1 MELGIRNTFL
11 MLLVDISNAV
21 GREINSCSCH
31 LSVPLCKPDEKLAL
45 SSGDIKHA
53 CPRFQRHK
61 CDKLFKFL
69 KTHRIA
75 ENVLPMR
82 DVKEL
87 PHVHACTSFIN
98 ASRMRELSSGA
109 EAHLFRTP
117 GSPLAARIHPLRC

>member
-1 MELGIRNTFL
+1 MELGIRNTFS

-21 GREINSCSCH
+21 GREINSCPCY

-53 CPRFQRHK
+53 CLRFQRQK
-61 CDKLFKFL
+61 RDKLFKFL

-87 PHVHACTSFIN
+87 PHVHAYTSFIN
-98 ASRMRELSSGA
+98 ASRTNSLSSLHICAHFMRENRMRSSQSG
-109 EAHLFRTP
+109 
-117 GSPLAARIHPLRC
+117 

>member
-1 MELGIRNTFL
+1 MELRTRNTFL
-11 MLLVDISNAV
+11 MLPAGISNAV
-21 GREINSCSCH
+21 GREINSCPCH

-53 CPRFQRHK
+53 CPRFQRQK

-69 KTHRIA
+69 KTHWIA

-87 PHVHACTSFIN
+87 PHVHAYTSFMHAIRPIN
-98 ASRMRELSSGA
+98 IRCPSFLAFLSHS
-109 EAHLFRTP
+109 
-117 GSPLAARIHPLRC
+117 

>member
-1 MELGIRNTFL
+1 MELDIRNTFS
-11 MLLVDISNAV
+11 MLLVNTSNAV
-21 GREINSCSCH
+21 GREINSCPCH
-31 LSVPLCKPDEKLAL
+31 MSVPLCKPDEKLAL

-53 CPRFQRHK
+53 CSRFQKQK

-87 PHVHACTSFIN
+87 PHVHAYTSFIN
-98 ASRMRELSSGA
+98 AIQTA
-109 EAHLFRTP
+109 Q
-117 GSPLAARIHPLRC
+117 LA

>member
-1 MELGIRNTFL
+1 

-21 GREINSCSCH
+21 GRGINSCPCH
-31 LSVPLCKPDEKLAL
+31 LSEPFCKPDEKLAL

-53 CPRFQRHK
+53 CPRFQRQK
-61 CDKLFKFL
+61 CDKLVKFL

-87 PHVHACTSFIN
+87 PHVHADTSFVN
-98 ASRMRELSSGA
+98 ASRTTRFDGLLPDFLTS
-109 EAHLFRTP
+109 
-117 GSPLAARIHPLRC
+117 

>member
-21 GREINSCSCH
+21 GREINSCPCH
-31 LSVPLCKPDEKLAL
+31 LSVPLCKPDEKLAF
-45 SSGDIKHA
+45 SSGDIKDA
-53 CPRFQRHK
+53 CPRFQRQK

-82 DVKEL
+82 DVIEL
-87 PHVHACTSFIN
+87 PHVHAYTSFIN
-98 ASRMRELSSGA
+98 ASRTLRSAGA
-109 EAHLFRTP
+109 SFF
-117 GSPLAARIHPLRC
+117 GDPLHRFVMPCFT